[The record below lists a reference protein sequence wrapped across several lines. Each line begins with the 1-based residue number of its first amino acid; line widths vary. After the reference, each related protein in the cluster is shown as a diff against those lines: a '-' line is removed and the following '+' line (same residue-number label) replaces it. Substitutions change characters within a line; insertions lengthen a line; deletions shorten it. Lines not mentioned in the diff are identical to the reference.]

1 MSPPLDRRAF
11 LRGAGVA
18 LALPWL
24 ESLRPRGAW
33 AAPAGGPPRR
43 LVFVYVPNGVHVPA
57 WTPKAEGPLGPL
69 PPTLAPLAPFA
80 ARLTVLSGLA
90 QQKAEANG
98 DGPGDHARAAATFLT
113 GAQARKAAGEVRAGV
128 SIDQAVA
135 QAVGAA
141 TTFPSLELGCDPSAV
156 AGECDSG
163 YSCAYSST
171 LAWRTATTPLP
182 KETDPRAL
190 FDRLF
195 TDQGGP
201 GTPEEKALRR
211 RRRRRVLDVVA
222 GEARALAGRL
232 GATDRRKL
240 DEYLTGVEELE
251 ARLSR
256 TGEGA
261 SVAGLA
267 RPGEV
272 ARQDLAAH
280 AGLLLSV
287 LATALRAD
295 LTRVAT
301 VMLANEGS
309 GRSYPSIGVPEGH
322 HGLSHHAGD
331 LAVQEKIARV
341 DRHHVEILARF
352 CAALDAVPEGDGTLL
367 ARTHVVYGSGIGDGN
382 RHNHD
387 ELPILH
393 VGAPL
398 PGLRSGEHVRFAR
411 RTPLC
416 NLWASLGAAV
426 TGRPVLVGDATSP
439 LV

>member
-1 MSPPLDRRAF
+1 MSAAFHRRAF

-24 ESLRPRGAW
+24 ESLAPRGAA

-43 LVFVYVPNGVHVPA
+43 LVFVYVPNGVHLPA
-57 WTPKAEGPLGPL
+57 WTPKTEGTFGAL

-80 ARLTVLSGLA
+80 ARLTVVSGLA

-113 GAQARKAAGEVRAGV
+113 GAQARKAAGEIRAGR

-135 QAVGAA
+135 AEIGAA
-141 TTFPSLELGCDPSAV
+141 TPFPSLELGCDPSAV

-171 LAWRTATTPLP
+171 VAWRTATTPLP

-195 TDQGGP
+195 TDAGGP
-201 GTPEEKALRR
+201 GTPQEKALRR

-222 GEARALAGRL
+222 DEARALAARL

-251 ARLSR
+251 ARLDR
-256 TGEGA
+256 AGEGGA
-261 SVAGLA
+261 VAGLS
-267 RPGEV
+267 RPGE
-272 ARQDLAAH
+272 APRDDLATH
-280 AGLLLSV
+280 AGLLLAV
-287 LATALRAD
+287 LATALRTD
-295 LTRVAT
+295 RTRVAT

-331 LAVQEKIARV
+331 AAVQEKLGKI
-341 DRHHVEILARF
+341 DRYHVEILARF
-352 CAALDAVPEGDGTLL
+352 LAALDAVPEGDGTLL
-367 ARTHVVYGSGIGDGN
+367 SSTHVVYGSGIGDGN

-398 PGLRSGEHVRFAR
+398 PGLRAGEHVRHPR
-411 RTPLC
+411 RTPLG
-416 NLWASLGAAV
+416 NLFASLGVAM
-426 TGRPVLVGDATSP
+426 TGRPLLVGDATGP
-439 LV
+439 L